1 MTWTLCGRM
10 EGTDESTWLLR
21 EPIQYLNCSSWCT
34 FWEDVN
40 QGTVRGQ
47 EGQFFKSLHI
57 CELQICNFGQILT
70 INFHINWKYFVI
82 YDRMVNNY
90 EDIFLLNRPRGCS
103 SINRQRRE
111 TLWNETDRNLRDK
124 NNQFTLKIKI
134 ASIFI
139 KNAFIFIKMNCLR
152 PASAMDFMKN

>member
-1 MTWTLCGRM
+1 MTWTLGGRM
-10 EGTDESTWLLR
+10 EGTDESTWAHTIFKLFILMHV
-21 EPIQYLNCSSWCT
+21 L
-34 FWEDVN
+34 EDVN

-111 TLWNETDRNLRDK
+111 TLWNETDRNWRDK